1 MKKAICAL
9 MAAGAALTLA
19 TPAPAAMNNGASV
32 REIYEAARCFVDRDR
47 RAAVAL
53 ISSLPIDGEGADASI
68 LPEGAR
74 RCGSA
79 LASADTLH
87 LRGAI
92 AQALFFRD
100 FRGVGLEPRRSVP
113 LVNLN
118 LPVQSSPP
126 GTGSVELYRWADCVV
141 RNDANRTE
149 RLLSSSPGSRAEE
162 AAIERLRA
170 FMSAC
175 AAEGSQLAVQPSE
188 LRSLLAQSVYH
199 SMYRYWTDQL
209 SPVRDQ

>member
-1 MKKAICAL
+1 MRKAIL
-9 MAAGAALTLA
+9 GLVAAGAALA
-19 TPAPAAMNNGASV
+19 MAAPAAAAMNNGASAKD
-32 REIYEAARCFVDRDR
+32 IFDAGRCFVDRDR
-47 RAAVAL
+47 SAAVAL
-53 ISSLPIDGEGADASI
+53 LTALPIDGEGAEAS
-68 LPEGAR
+68 LPENAR

-87 LRGAI
+87 LRGAL

-100 FRGVGLEPRRSVP
+100 FGGVGLEPRRSVP

-118 LPVQSSPP
+118 LPVQSSPA

-141 RNDANRTE
+141 RNDATRTE
-149 RLLSSSPGSRAEE
+149 RLLSSTVGSRSEE
-162 AAIERLRA
+162 AAIERLRP

-175 AAEGSQLAVQPSE
+175 AGEGSQLAVQASE
-188 LRSLLAQSVYH
+188 LRALLAQSVYH
-199 SMYRYWTDQL
+199 SMYRYWTNQL